1 MGWLLRFFT
10 SSIGA
15 KMLMAITG
23 LALVLFILGHMLGN
37 LQVFAGREAINSY
50 AAALKGMPALLWTVR
65 GGLVVVVL
73 LHALSAIS
81 LTLANRA
88 ARPVKYAYNDY
99 VVTGYAARTMIWG
112 GIIVG
117 LFIAF
122 HLAHFTLL
130 VTHPEFSALTDGAGR
145 HDVYGMVVV
154 GFEQIPISII
164 YIVAVAVLCLHLSH
178 GIPSF
183 LQSLGL
189 RHPRITPLSEKLGPA
204 IALAI
209 FVGMTSIPVSV
220 MAGWLTMEGL

>member
-37 LQVFAGREAINSY
+37 LQIFAGREAINSY
-50 AAALKGMPALLWTVR
+50 AAALQSMPALLWTVR
-65 GGLVVVVL
+65 GGLVVIVL
-73 LHALSAIS
+73 LHALSAIT

-88 ARPVKYAYNDY
+88 ARPIKYAYNDY

-117 LFIAF
+117 LFIAY
-122 HLAHFTLL
+122 HVAHFTLL
-130 VTHPEFSALTDGAGR
+130 LTNPEFAAMTDSAGR

-164 YIVAVAVLCLHLSH
+164 YIVAIAALCLHLSH

-183 LQSLGL
+183 AQSLGL
-189 RHPRITPLSEKLGPA
+189 HHPKFTPLLEKLGLV

-209 FVGMTSIPVSV
+209 FIGMASIPASV
-220 MAGWLTMEGL
+220 LAGWLTVEGA